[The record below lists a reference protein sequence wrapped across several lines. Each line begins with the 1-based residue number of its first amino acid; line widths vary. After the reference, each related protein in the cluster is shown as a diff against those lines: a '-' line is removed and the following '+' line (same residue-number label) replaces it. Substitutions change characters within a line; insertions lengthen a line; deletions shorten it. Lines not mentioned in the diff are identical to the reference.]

1 MRYLINPISLP
12 ICLIPNPFRYLSE
25 QPNPSSVK
33 LLIQTPAKVLNKAYL
48 KQNVQQDKIQ
58 GFQDNIHKLFE
69 RLNPNESEE
78 NQKNLVCDF
87 LKDSYYKDRFEIN
100 TSGREDLA
108 IHRGKT
114 AKDVVGVII
123 ENKRIDSP
131 EMMSHTRP
139 NVKALHEL
147 ILYYFV
153 EREVKK
159 NIEIS
164 HLIAT
169 DLHNWYVFDENDF
182 RKLFYE
188 NKAFKKIYQT
198 KTEQNKDNGFF
209 YTEVK
214 KLIET
219 LTDLELPCA
228 YFSFDKTK
236 RSDAAQIALY
246 KLLSPEH
253 LLKLPFENDANS
265 LNREFYNE
273 LLYIIGLEEVKDGGK
288 KVIQRKSPQNR
299 LEGSL
304 LENAINE
311 IEVDNALFNLDNLNS
326 YGQNQE
332 EQLFNVG
339 LELCIT
345 WLNRILFLKLLEGQL
360 IKYHRGDNTY
370 AFLNESRVKD
380 FDELSELFFEVLA
393 VPTSARKPSVT
404 ERYGNIPYLN
414 SSLFELTELERKA
427 VKIKDL
433 KDRLG
438 VPIYAQSV
446 LKGDKGK
453 RKQGEMSTVKYLF
466 EFLDAYDFASDSSA
480 QIQEQ
485 AKTIINA
492 SVLGLIFEKI
502 NGYRDGSFFTPGFIT
517 MYMCRETLRKAVLEK
532 FRGAYVEANITSFD
546 DLKAFINEAGR
557 GKRKEFNDLV
567 NSLRVCDPA
576 VGSGHFLVSALNE
589 LIAIKHDLNI
599 LLHRDGSKVVNY
611 QITIENDELI
621 ILDEENDQLFEY
633 RLNAAN
639 KPIEHL
645 QKLQETLF
653 HEKETIIENCL
664 FGVDI
669 NPNSVKICRL
679 RLWIELLKNAYYV
692 SGERETGEKEKGGK
706 NADKN
711 SSLPPNPLSPS
722 LQTLPNIDI
731 NIKTG
736 NSLVAR
742 FGLEED
748 LSEVFKKQKFS
759 VKDYKQAVYD
769 YKNSPTKERKAEV
782 LRFIDD
788 IKNQFIQ
795 TVYKRDPL
803 RQKLNGLRGQ
813 LLLLKTQNTDLFGN
827 NIKEDA
833 DIESIRLEK
842 LIAQREA
849 ELENAINSPIYRN
862 AFEWRFEFPEVL
874 DEDGKFVGF
883 DAVVGNPPYF
893 SISTDPNLRLVA
905 ENYLSYSSTTDIYA
919 LFCELGIN
927 ILKTNGLE
935 SFIISNKWMRTNY
948 GLSLRKFLIENSNPI
963 NLIDFGQNLLF
974 ENATVHTNILTV
986 QKAKNVQK
994 LSGVKF
1000 SDGFF
1005 EDENA
1010 DFQLFIKENSIENI
1024 IVKEDIWN
1032 IINDNLSELQTKIEI
1047 IAKPLKD
1054 WNIDFYRG
1062 ILTGFNE
1069 AFILDDKTKN
1079 ELIAQDSKNSDIIK
1093 PVLRGRDTRK
1103 FYCNFANFWLL
1114 NTHNGYGNTPFINV
1128 IKDYPIIYNYLLKF
1142 EAGAS
1147 KRYDKGKHW
1156 TNLRNCTYL
1165 PELENP
1171 KIIFSEIVSEPQ
1183 FYYDVSKY
1191 YPDVTVCCISGE
1203 KLKYLTALLNSKA
1216 VTFFFKNFYMGGDL
1230 VGKIRYKKAFLE
1242 NLPIPVPTEKQE
1254 NEVINL
1260 VEKILSLKSKNPQ
1273 ANTQVFEDEID
1284 ELVFGL
1290 YGLSV
1295 EERAVVLDS

>member
-1 MRYLINPISLP
+1 M
-12 ICLIPNPFRYLSE
+12 
-25 QPNPSSVK
+25 Q

-48 KQNVQQDKIQ
+48 KQNVQQNDILR
-58 GFQDNIHKLFE
+58 FQDNIHKLFE

-114 AKDVVGVII
+114 AKDAVGVII
-123 ENKRIDSP
+123 ENKRINSP
-131 EMMSHTRP
+131 EMMTDTRP

-153 EREVKK
+153 EREVKN
-159 NIEIS
+159 NIEVY

-169 DLHNWYVFDENDF
+169 DLHNWYIFDENDF
-182 RKLFYE
+182 RKMFYE
-188 NKAFKKIYQT
+188 NQAFKKIYQT
-198 KTEQNKDNGFF
+198 KIQQNKDNNFF
-209 YTEVK
+209 YSEVK

-228 YFSFDKTK
+228 YFSFDTKK

-253 LLKLPFENDANS
+253 LLKLPFENDVNS

-273 LLYIIGLEEVKDGGK
+273 LLYIIGLEEVKEGGK
-288 KVIQRKSPQNR
+288 KIIQRKSIHQR
-299 LEGSL
+299 HEGSL

-311 IEVDNALFNLDNLNS
+311 IEIDNALFNLDNLNV

-360 IKYHRGDNTY
+360 IKYHHGNNQAY
-370 AFLNESRVKD
+370 AFLNETRVKD

-393 VPTSARKPSVT
+393 VPTHLRKPSVT

-414 SSLFELTELERKA
+414 SSLFELTELERKT

-532 FRGAYVEANITSFD
+532 FRPVFADIEISSFE
-546 DLKAFINEAGR
+546 DLKEHLDITKKE
-557 GKRKEFNDLV
+557 KRQQYNDLI

-589 LIAIKHDLNI
+589 LIAIKHDLGI
-599 LLHRDGSKVVNY
+599 LCYRDGSRVREY

-633 RLNAAN
+633 RLNEAN
-639 KPIEHL
+639 KPIERL

-692 SGERETGEKEKGGK
+692 VEGVESINK
-706 NADKN
+706 
-711 SSLPPNPLSPS
+711 

-769 YKNSPTKERKAEV
+769 YKNSPTKQRKAEV

-788 IKNQFIQ
+788 IKSEFVQ
-795 TVYKRDPL
+795 TVYKKDAR
-803 RQKLNGLRGQ
+803 RKQINNLRGQ
-813 LLLLKTQNTDLFGN
+813 LMLLMTQSVDIFGN
-827 NIKEDA
+827 KIKEDA
-833 DIESIRLEK
+833 EIETIRLEK
-842 LIAQREA
+842 LITQREG
-849 ELENAINSPIYRN
+849 ELENSINSPIYRN

-874 DEDGKFVGF
+874 DEEGKFVGF

-893 SISTDPNLRLVA
+893 SLSKIKEYGKEFEA
-905 ENYLSYSSTTDIYA
+905 NYFTYSKSSDIYC
-919 LFCELGIN
+919 LFYEKGIQIVKNKGLVTYITSNSWLKTQYGESLRVFFENKTNPLILIN
-927 ILKTNGLE
+927 IEDAQIFEEATVE
-935 SFIISNKWMRTNY
+935 SNILMIQKGEFKQVLQAVALQKDFKESISIEQYFADNKFIINRDY
-948 GLSLRKFLIENSNPI
+948 V
-963 NLIDFGQNLLF
+963 NLF
-974 ENATVHTNILTV
+974 V
-986 QKAKNVQK
+986 
-994 LSGVKF
+994 
-1000 SDGFF
+1000 
-1005 EDENA
+1005 
-1010 DFQLFIKENSIENI
+1010 
-1024 IVKEDIWN
+1024 
-1032 IINDNLSELQTKIEI
+1032 
-1047 IAKPLKD
+1047 
-1054 WNIDFYRG
+1054 
-1062 ILTGFNE
+1062 
-1069 AFILDDKTKN
+1069 
-1079 ELIAQDSKNSDIIK
+1079 
-1093 PVLRGRDTRK
+1093 
-1103 FYCNFANFWLL
+1103 
-1114 NTHNGYGNTPFINV
+1114 
-1128 IKDYPIIYNYLLKF
+1128 
-1142 EAGAS
+1142 
-1147 KRYDKGKHW
+1147 
-1156 TNLRNCTYL
+1156 
-1165 PELENP
+1165 
-1171 KIIFSEIVSEPQ
+1171 
-1183 FYYDVSKY
+1183 
-1191 YPDVTVCCISGE
+1191 
-1203 KLKYLTALLNSKA
+1203 
-1216 VTFFFKNFYMGGDL
+1216 
-1230 VGKIRYKKAFLE
+1230 
-1242 NLPIPVPTEKQE
+1242 
-1254 NEVINL
+1254 
-1260 VEKILSLKSKNPQ
+1260 
-1273 ANTQVFEDEID
+1273 
-1284 ELVFGL
+1284 
-1290 YGLSV
+1290 
-1295 EERAVVLDS
+1295 

>member
-1 MRYLINPISLP
+1 M
-12 ICLIPNPFRYLSE
+12 
-25 QPNPSSVK
+25 K

-48 KQNVQQDKIQ
+48 KQNVQQNKIQ
-58 GFQDNIHKLFE
+58 GFQDNIHNLFE

-78 NQKNLVCDF
+78 NQKNLVRDF
-87 LKDSYYKDRFEIN
+87 LNHSYYKDRFELN
-100 TSGREDLA
+100 TAGREDLA

-114 AKDVVGVII
+114 AKDAVGVII
-123 ENKRIDSP
+123 ENKRINSP
-131 EMMSHTRP
+131 EMMTDTRP

-153 EREVKK
+153 EREVKN
-159 NIEIS
+159 NIEVS

-169 DLHNWYVFDENDF
+169 DLHNWYIFDENDF
-182 RKLFYE
+182 RKTFYE
-188 NKAFKKIYQT
+188 NQAFKKIYQT
-198 KTEQNKDNGFF
+198 KIQQNKDNNFF
-209 YTEVK
+209 YTETK

-228 YFSFDKTK
+228 YFSFDTKK

-273 LLYIIGLEEVKDGGK
+273 LLYIIGLEEVKEGGK
-288 KVIQRKSPQNR
+288 KIIQRKSLHQR
-299 LEGSL
+299 HEGSL

-311 IEVDNALFNLDNLNS
+311 IEVDNALFNLDNLNT
-326 YGQNQE
+326 YGKNQE

-360 IKYHRGDNTY
+360 IKYHHGGNQAY
-370 AFLNESRVKD
+370 AFLNENRVKD
-380 FDELSELFFEVLA
+380 FKELSELFFEVLA
-393 VPTSARKPSVT
+393 VPTHLRKPSVT

-414 SSLFELTELERKA
+414 SSLFELTELERKT

-438 VPIYAQSV
+438 IKIYVQTV

-453 RKQGEMSTVKYLF
+453 RQTGEMPTVKYLF

-532 FRGAYVEANITSFD
+532 FRPVFADVEMATFK
-546 DLKAFINEAGR
+546 DLKEHLDITKKE
-557 GKRKEFNDLV
+557 KRQQYNDLI
-567 NSLRVCDPA
+567 NSVRVCDPA

-589 LIAIKHDLNI
+589 LIAIKHDLGI
-599 LLHRDGSKVVNY
+599 LCYRDGSRVRDY

-633 RLNAAN
+633 RLNEAN
-639 KPIEHL
+639 KPIERL

-692 SGERETGEKEKGGK
+692 VGGVESINK
-706 NADKN
+706 
-711 SSLPPNPLSPS
+711 

-788 IKNQFIQ
+788 IKSEFVQ
-795 TVYKRDPL
+795 TVYKKDAR
-803 RQKLNGLRGQ
+803 RKQINNLRGQ
-813 LLLLKTQNTDLFGN
+813 LMLLSTQNVDIFGN
-827 NIKEDA
+827 KIKEDA
-833 DIESIRLEK
+833 EIETIRLEK
-842 LIAQREA
+842 LISQREA

-874 DEDGKFVGF
+874 DEEGKFVGF

-893 SISTDPNLRLVA
+893 SLSKIKEYGKEFETNYST
-905 ENYLSYSSTTDIYA
+905 YSKSSDIYC
-919 LFCELGIN
+919 LFYEKGIQIVKNQGLVTYITSNSWLKTQYGKSLRIFFKNKTNPLILIN
-927 ILKTNGLE
+927 IEDAQIFEEATVESNILIIQNNTFKTNLEAVSLKKDFRE
-935 SFIISNKWMRTNY
+935 SFSIDQYFIDNKLIINKLNNE
-948 GLSLRKFLIENSNPI
+948 G
-963 NLIDFGQNLLF
+963 
-974 ENATVHTNILTV
+974 
-986 QKAKNVQK
+986 
-994 LSGVKF
+994 
-1000 SDGFF
+1000 
-1005 EDENA
+1005 
-1010 DFQLFIKENSIENI
+1010 
-1024 IVKEDIWN
+1024 WN
-1032 IINDNLSELQTKIEI
+1032 IGNQIKSD
-1047 IAKPLKD
+1047 LKLKFEYGSKLLKEWD
-1054 WNIDFYRG
+1054 IQIYRG
-1062 ILTGFNE
+1062 ITTGYNE
-1069 AFILDDKTKN
+1069 AFMIDEKTKN
-1079 ELIAQDSKNSDIIK
+1079 QLIEYDPQNAEIIK
-1093 PVLRGRDTRK
+1093 PTLRGRDLSKYSYSFDNQWVISTFPAKNFDIENYKAVRDYFLTFGKERLEQSGDEGSRK
-1103 FYCNFANFWLL
+1103 KTSNKW
-1114 NTHNGYGNTPFINV
+1114 
-1128 IKDYPIIYNYLLKF
+1128 F
-1142 EAGAS
+1142 ETQDQIA
-1147 KRYDKGKHW
+1147 YWQHF
-1156 TNLRNCTYL
+1156 
-1165 PELENP
+1165 EQP
-1171 KIIFSEIVSEPQ
+1171 KIIWGELSDKAKFSLDEKG
-1183 FYYDVSKY
+1183 FYPNNTIFVLTGKS
-1191 YPDVTVCCISGE
+1191 
-1203 KLKYLTALLNSKA
+1203 LKFLLAILNSKA
-1216 VTFFFKNFYMGGDL
+1216 AQWYFELISTTSGMGTNRWL
-1230 VGKIRYKKAFLE
+1230 KYKIEQFPIKEISELE
-1242 NLPIPVPTEKQE
+1242 QE
-1254 NEVINL
+1254 PFINL
-1260 VEKILSLKSKNPQ
+1260 VDKILSLKKENSKADTQ
-1273 ANTQVFEDEID
+1273 ALEDEID
-1284 ELVFGL
+1284 ELVFEL
-1290 YGLSV
+1290 YGLSA
-1295 EERAVVLDS
+1295 EERAVVLGG

>member
-1 MRYLINPISLP
+1 V
-12 ICLIPNPFRYLSE
+12 
-25 QPNPSSVK
+25 Q

-48 KQNVQQDKIQ
+48 KQNVQQNDILR
-58 GFQDNIHKLFE
+58 FQDNIHNLFE

-131 EMMSHTRP
+131 EMMSHIRP

-182 RKLFYE
+182 RKIFYE

-228 YFSFDKTK
+228 YFSFDTKK

-288 KVIQRKSPQNR
+288 KIIQRKTSQNR

-311 IEVDNALFNLDNLNS
+311 IEVDNALFNLDNLNQ

-360 IKYHRGDNTY
+360 IKYHRGDTAF

-393 VPTSARKPSVT
+393 VPTSQRKPSVT

-414 SSLFELTELERKA
+414 SSLFELTELERRA

-502 NGYRDGSFFTPGFIT
+502 NGYHDGSFFTPGFIT

-532 FRGAYVEANITSFD
+532 FRGVYVEANITSFD
-546 DLKAFINEAGR
+546 DLKAFISESGR

-679 RLWIELLKNAYYV
+679 RLWIELLKNAYYK
-692 SGERETGEKEKGGK
+692 SPLTPRGGTSQS
-706 NADKN
+706 D
-711 SSLPPNPLSPS
+711 SSTILAPPLGVGG
-722 LQTLPNIDI
+722 LLVTLPNIDI

-788 IKNQFIQ
+788 IKSEFVQ
-795 TVYKRDPL
+795 TVYKKDAR
-803 RQKLNGLRGQ
+803 RKQINNLRGQ
-813 LLLLKTQNTDLFGN
+813 LMLLQTQNVDIFGN
-827 NIKEDA
+827 KIKEDA
-833 DIESIRLEK
+833 EIETIRLEK
-842 LIAQREA
+842 LISQREA

-874 DEDGKFVGF
+874 DEEGKFVGF

-893 SISTDPNLRLVA
+893 SLSKIKEYGKEFET
-905 ENYLSYSSTTDIYA
+905 NYFTYSKSSDIYC
-919 LFCELGIN
+919 LFYEKGIQIVKNQGLVTYITSNSWLKTQYGESLRVFFENKTNPLILIN
-927 ILKTNGLE
+927 IEDAQIFEEATVESNILIIKNDNFKGNLEVVSLKKDFKE
-935 SFIISNKWMRTNY
+935 SISIDQYFTDNKLIINELDKKGWNIGNQIESDLK
-948 GLSLRKFLIENSNPI
+948 RKFEDGS
-963 NLIDFGQNLLF
+963 
-974 ENATVHTNILTV
+974 
-986 QKAKNVQK
+986 K
-994 LSGVKF
+994 L
-1000 SDGFF
+1000 
-1005 EDENA
+1005 
-1010 DFQLFIKENSIENI
+1010 
-1024 IVKEDIWN
+1024 
-1032 IINDNLSELQTKIEI
+1032 
-1047 IAKPLKD
+1047 LKD
-1054 WNIDFYRG
+1054 WENEINYG
-1062 ILTGFNE
+1062 VKTGLNE
-1069 AFILDDKTKN
+1069 AFMIDEKTKN
-1079 ELIAQDSKNSDIIK
+1079 EIIENDPK
-1093 PVLRGRDTRK
+1093 SAEIIRPVLRGRDLSK
-1103 FYCNFANFWLL
+1103 FNYVFGNQWVIVAK
-1114 NTHNGYGNTPFINV
+1114 YGSNEI
-1128 IKDYPIIYNYLLKF
+1128 
-1142 EAGAS
+1142 
-1147 KRYDKGKHW
+1147 
-1156 TNLRNCTYL
+1156 
-1165 PELENP
+1165 LENNYPAIFRHLKSFEEKLKIRGQCRYGGKNNLGMHHWLELDNCPKDEYLSNFEQP
-1171 KIIFSEIVSEPQ
+1171 KIIWGELSDKAKFTIDEEG
-1183 FYYDVSKY
+1183 Y
-1191 YPDVTVCCISGE
+1191 YPNNTIFMLTGKS
-1203 KLKYLTALLNSKA
+1203 LKFLLAVLNSKA
-1216 VTFFFKNFYMGGDL
+1216 AQWYFELISTTSGMGTNRWL
-1230 VGKIRYKKAFLE
+1230 KYKIE
-1242 NLPIPVPTEKQE
+1242 QLPIKEISETEQQPF
-1254 NEVINL
+1254 INL

-1273 ANTQVFEDEID
+1273 ADTQAFEDEID

-1290 YGLSV
+1290 YGLSA
-1295 EERAVVLDS
+1295 EERAVVLGRK

>member
-1 MRYLINPISLP
+1 MSVFQNPA
-12 ICLIPNPFRYLSE
+12 C
-25 QPNPSSVK
+25 VK

-48 KQNVQQDKIQ
+48 KQNVQQNDIQ
-58 GFQDNIHKLFE
+58 RFQDNIHALFE

-78 NQKNLVCDF
+78 NQKNLVRDF
-87 LKDSYYKDRFEIN
+87 LNKSYYETRYELN
-100 TSGREDLA
+100 TAGREDLA

-114 AKDVVGVII
+114 SKDAVGVII

-131 EMMSHTRP
+131 EMITETRP

-159 NIEIS
+159 NIEVS

-182 RKLFYE
+182 RKIFYE

-214 KLIET
+214 KLLET

-228 YFSFDKTK
+228 YFNFDKPK

-288 KVIQRKSPQNR
+288 KIIQRKTPQNR

-304 LENAINE
+304 LENTINE

-360 IKYHRGDNTY
+360 IKYHGGNQIF
-370 AFLNESRVKD
+370 AFLNENRVKD

-393 VPTSARKPSVT
+393 VPTHLRKPSVM

-414 SSLFELTELERKA
+414 SSLFELTELERK
-427 VKIKDL
+427 VLKIKDL

-453 RKQGEMSTVKYLF
+453 RKQGEIPTVKYLF

-532 FRGAYVEANITSFD
+532 FRPIFPDKNMDSFD
-546 DLKAFINEAGR
+546 DLKEHLDITNHV
-557 GKRKEFNDLV
+557 KRKQYNDIV
-567 NSLRVCDPA
+567 NSVRVCDPA

-589 LIAIKHDLNI
+589 FIAIKHDLQI
-599 LLHRDGSKVVNY
+599 LSYRDGSRVRYYK
-611 QITIENDELI
+611 ITIENDELI
-621 ILDEENDQLFEY
+621 IFDEDDELFEY
-633 RLNAAN
+633 RLNDAN
-639 KPIEHL
+639 KPIERL

-692 SGERETGEKEKGGK
+692 VETLHATSSPDSNKIL
-706 NADKN
+706 NAKTFHGT
-711 SSLPPNPLSPS
+711 S

-748 LSEVFKKQKFS
+748 LSEVF
-759 VKDYKQAVYD
+759 
-769 YKNSPTKERKAEV
+769 
-782 LRFIDD
+782 
-788 IKNQFIQ
+788 
-795 TVYKRDPL
+795 
-803 RQKLNGLRGQ
+803 
-813 LLLLKTQNTDLFGN
+813 
-827 NIKEDA
+827 
-833 DIESIRLEK
+833 
-842 LIAQREA
+842 
-849 ELENAINSPIYRN
+849 
-862 AFEWRFEFPEVL
+862 
-874 DEDGKFVGF
+874 
-883 DAVVGNPPYF
+883 
-893 SISTDPNLRLVA
+893 
-905 ENYLSYSSTTDIYA
+905 
-919 LFCELGIN
+919 
-927 ILKTNGLE
+927 
-935 SFIISNKWMRTNY
+935 
-948 GLSLRKFLIENSNPI
+948 
-963 NLIDFGQNLLF
+963 
-974 ENATVHTNILTV
+974 
-986 QKAKNVQK
+986 
-994 LSGVKF
+994 
-1000 SDGFF
+1000 
-1005 EDENA
+1005 
-1010 DFQLFIKENSIENI
+1010 
-1024 IVKEDIWN
+1024 
-1032 IINDNLSELQTKIEI
+1032 
-1047 IAKPLKD
+1047 
-1054 WNIDFYRG
+1054 
-1062 ILTGFNE
+1062 
-1069 AFILDDKTKN
+1069 
-1079 ELIAQDSKNSDIIK
+1079 
-1093 PVLRGRDTRK
+1093 
-1103 FYCNFANFWLL
+1103 
-1114 NTHNGYGNTPFINV
+1114 
-1128 IKDYPIIYNYLLKF
+1128 
-1142 EAGAS
+1142 
-1147 KRYDKGKHW
+1147 
-1156 TNLRNCTYL
+1156 
-1165 PELENP
+1165 
-1171 KIIFSEIVSEPQ
+1171 
-1183 FYYDVSKY
+1183 
-1191 YPDVTVCCISGE
+1191 
-1203 KLKYLTALLNSKA
+1203 
-1216 VTFFFKNFYMGGDL
+1216 
-1230 VGKIRYKKAFLE
+1230 
-1242 NLPIPVPTEKQE
+1242 
-1254 NEVINL
+1254 
-1260 VEKILSLKSKNPQ
+1260 
-1273 ANTQVFEDEID
+1273 
-1284 ELVFGL
+1284 
-1290 YGLSV
+1290 
-1295 EERAVVLDS
+1295 

>member
-1 MRYLINPISLP
+1 MFEFLRVKIKRLSLP
-12 ICLIPNPFRYLSE
+12 ICLIPIPFRYLSIF
-25 QPNPSSVK
+25 QNPDCVK
-33 LLIQTPAKVLNKAYL
+33 LFIQTPAKVLNKAYL
-48 KQNVQQDKIQ
+48 KQNVQQNDILR
-58 GFQDNIHKLFE
+58 FQQNIHALFE
-69 RLNPNESEE
+69 KLNPNESEE
-78 NQKNLVCDF
+78 NQKNLVRDF
-87 LKDSYYKDRFEIN
+87 LKKSHYHETNYELN
-100 TSGREDLA
+100 TAGREDLV

-114 AKDVVGVII
+114 SKDSVGVII

-131 EMMSHTRP
+131 EMITENRP

-159 NIEIS
+159 NIEVS

-188 NKAFKKIYQT
+188 NTAFKKIYQT
-198 KTEQNKDNGFF
+198 KIQQNKDNGFF
-209 YTEVK
+209 YTEIK

-228 YFSFDKTK
+228 NFKLNKDVTNLS
-236 RSDAAQIALY
+236 APVQIALY

-253 LLKLPFENDANS
+253 LLKFPFENDANS

-288 KVIQRKSPQNR
+288 KIIQRKLLHNR
-299 LEGSL
+299 LEGTM
-304 LENAINE
+304 LENTINE

-360 IKYHRGDNTY
+360 IKYHSENQSY
-370 AFLNESRVKD
+370 SFLNEIRVKD

-393 VPTSARKPSVT
+393 VPTHQRKPSVT

-414 SSLFELTELERKA
+414 SSLFELTELERKV

-433 KDRLG
+433 KDRLS

-453 RKQGEMSTVKYLF
+453 RKQGEMPTVKYLF

-532 FRGAYVEANITSFD
+532 FRLIFPDKNIATFE
-546 DLKAFINEAGR
+546 DLKEHLDITDSVKRRQYNEI
-557 GKRKEFNDLV
+557 V
-567 NSLRVCDPA
+567 NSVRVCDPA

-589 LIAIKHDLNI
+589 FIAIKHDLQI
-599 LLHRDGSKVVNY
+599 LCHRDGSRVRYYK
-611 QITIENDELI
+611 ITIENDELI
-621 ILDEENDQLFEY
+621 IFDEDDELFEY
-633 RLNAAN
+633 RLNEAN
-639 KPIEHL
+639 KPIERL

-679 RLWIELLKNAYYV
+679 RLWIELLKNAYYQTTIHGMTQ
-692 SGERETGEKEKGGK
+692 SHTMNE
-706 NADKN
+706 
-711 SSLPPNPLSPS
+711 LQ

-782 LRFIDD
+782 LRFIDE
-788 IKNQFIQ
+788 IKKEFVQ
-795 TVYKRDPL
+795 TVYKKDAR
-803 RQKLNGLRGQ
+803 RKQINNLRGQ
-813 LLLLKTQNTDLFGN
+813 LMLLQTQNVDIFGN
-827 NIKEDA
+827 KIKEDA
-833 DIESIRLEK
+833 EIETIRLEK
-842 LIAQREA
+842 LITQREG

-874 DEDGKFVGF
+874 DEEGKFVGF
-883 DAVVGNPPYF
+883 DAVVGNPPY
-893 SISTDPNLRLVA
+893 
-905 ENYLSYSSTTDIYA
+905 
-919 LFCELGIN
+919 
-927 ILKTNGLE
+927 
-935 SFIISNKWMRTNY
+935 
-948 GLSLRKFLIENSNPI
+948 
-963 NLIDFGQNLLF
+963 
-974 ENATVHTNILTV
+974 
-986 QKAKNVQK
+986 
-994 LSGVKF
+994 GVKF
-1000 SDGFF
+1000 DDNSKFYFNTNYKCTSDIYTMFVEKGLKLISS
-1005 EDENA
+1005 NK
-1010 DFQLFIKENSIENI
+1010 LISFIMPVSWLTGDNYTTTRKLLKENGGLDTAINLPYGVFDEAYVDTGIYLITNQIDKNTISNIFEFKPKDKILKDFNSQLIFRKLNQFEWHNTEKYKIILNRDAGNLTHKFYEDSI
-1024 IVKEDIWN
+1024 
-1032 IINDNLSELQTKIEI
+1032 KIESI
-1047 IAKPLKD
+1047 S
-1054 WNIDFYRG
+1054 NSVRG
-1062 ILTGFNE
+1062 ILAN
-1069 AFILDDKTKN
+1069 
-1079 ELIAQDSKNSDIIK
+1079 
-1093 PVLRGRDTRK
+1093 DT
-1103 FYCNFANFWLL
+1103 
-1114 NTHNGYGNTPFINV
+1114 
-1128 IKDYPIIYNYLLKF
+1128 
-1142 EAGAS
+1142 
-1147 KRYDKGKHW
+1147 
-1156 TNLRNCTYL
+1156 
-1165 PELENP
+1165 
-1171 KIIFSEIVSEPQ
+1171 
-1183 FYYDVSKY
+1183 DVSKTEL
-1191 YPDVTVCCISGE
+1191 DS
-1203 KLKYLTALLNSKA
+1203 NSKL
-1216 VTFFFKNFYMGGDL
+1216 FFN
-1230 VGKIRYKKAFLE
+1230 GKLNRYLIDKPNSYVRYGE
-1242 NLPIPVPTEKQE
+1242 NLKEKPKNYSFFCGTRILIRRIISRQFRIMAMITNEEFVSKKDIYIFKVFDNNYSSLFILGLINSILFSYMKTQSSTSAKKDDFTQLTLSDIRELPIKVTSLEQQLPI
-1254 NEVINL
+1254 INL

-1273 ANTQVFEDEID
+1273 ADTQVFEDEID

-1290 YGLSV
+1290 YDLSID
-1295 EERAVVLDS
+1295 EREIVLGNKMVSPV

>member
-1 MRYLINPISLP
+1 
-12 ICLIPNPFRYLSE
+12 LSE

-48 KQNVQQDKIQ
+48 KQNVQQNDILR
-58 GFQDNIHKLFE
+58 FQDNIHKLFE

-114 AKDVVGVII
+114 SKDSVGVII
-123 ENKRIDSP
+123 ESKKINSP
-131 EMMSHTRP
+131 EMMTDTRP

-214 KLIET
+214 KLIEN

-288 KVIQRKSPQNR
+288 KIIQRKTPQNR

-311 IEVDNALFNLDNLNS
+311 IEVDNALFNLDNLNQ

-360 IKYHRGDNTY
+360 IKYHRGDTAF

-517 MYMCRETLRKAVLEK
+517 MYMCRETLRKAVMNKIAPQPPKGELKSDSNLDSKATPPGAGATDASGAWSSWES
-532 FRGAYVEANITSFD
+532 FRDSIDYSTKE
-546 DLKAFINEAGR
+546 
-557 GKRKEFNDLV
+557 KRKYYNDLI
-567 NSLRVCDPA
+567 NSIRICDPA

-589 LIAIKHDLNI
+589 LIAIKNDLQI
-599 LLHRDGSKVVNY
+599 LSYRDGSRVRGY

-679 RLWIELLKNAYYV
+679 RLWIELLKNAYYSQAPEASV
-692 SGERETGEKEKGGK
+692 APAPEGGASTRLLDSKAPPSGAGG
-706 NADKN
+706 AW
-711 SSLPPNPLSPS
+711 LLV
-722 LQTLPNIDI
+722 TLPNIDI

-788 IKNQFIQ
+788 IKKEFVQ
-795 TVYKRDPL
+795 TVYKKDAR
-803 RQKLNGLRGQ
+803 RKQINNLRGQ
-813 LLLLKTQNTDLFGN
+813 LMLLQTQNVDIFGN
-827 NIKEDA
+827 KIKEDA
-833 DIESIRLEK
+833 DIETIRLEK

-874 DEDGKFVGF
+874 DEEGKFVGF
-883 DAVVGNPPYF
+883 DVLIGNPPYIVLSSF
-893 SISTDPNLRLVA
+893 KNEEFKFFQNTYSTSFGRL
-905 ENYLSYSSTTDIYA
+905 NTFT
-919 LFCELGIN
+919 
-927 ILKTNGLE
+927 
-935 SFIISNKWMRTNY
+935 
-948 GLSLRKFLIENSNPI
+948 
-963 NLIDFGQNLLF
+963 
-974 ENATVHTNILTV
+974 
-986 QKAKNVQK
+986 
-994 LSGVKF
+994 
-1000 SDGFF
+1000 
-1005 EDENA
+1005 
-1010 DFQLFIKENSIENI
+1010 LFIE
-1024 IVKEDIWN
+1024 
-1032 IINDNLSELQTKIEI
+1032 
-1047 IAKPLKD
+1047 
-1054 WNIDFYRG
+1054 R
-1062 ILTGFNE
+1062 
-1069 AFILDDKTKN
+1069 
-1079 ELIAQDSKNSDIIK
+1079 LI
-1093 PVLRGRDTRK
+1093 TW
-1103 FYCNFANFWLL
+1103 Y
-1114 NTHNGYGNTPFINV
+1114 
-1128 IKDYPIIYNYLLKF
+1128 
-1142 EAGAS
+1142 
-1147 KRYDKGKHW
+1147 
-1156 TNLRNCTYL
+1156 
-1165 PELENP
+1165 
-1171 KIIFSEIVSEPQ
+1171 
-1183 FYYDVSKY
+1183 
-1191 YPDVTVCCISGE
+1191 
-1203 KLKYLTALLNSKA
+1203 
-1216 VTFFFKNFYMGGDL
+1216 
-1230 VGKIRYKKAFLE
+1230 
-1242 NLPIPVPTEKQE
+1242 
-1254 NEVINL
+1254 
-1260 VEKILSLKSKNPQ
+1260 
-1273 ANTQVFEDEID
+1273 
-1284 ELVFGL
+1284 
-1290 YGLSV
+1290 
-1295 EERAVVLDS
+1295 

>member
-1 MRYLINPISLP
+1 M
-12 ICLIPNPFRYLSE
+12 
-25 QPNPSSVK
+25 K
-33 LLIQTPAKVLNKAYL
+33 LLTLPPAKVLNKAYL
-48 KQNVQQDKIQ
+48 KQNVQQNAIQ
-58 GFQDNIHKLFE
+58 LFQKNIQTLFQ
-69 RLNPNESEE
+69 RLNPAESEE

-87 LKDSYYKDRFEIN
+87 LKDSYYKDRYEIN
-100 TSGREDLA
+100 TAGREDLA
-108 IHRGKT
+108 IHRGKHN
-114 AKDVVGVII
+114 KDAVGVII

-131 EMMSHTRP
+131 EMITENRP

-169 DLHNWYVFDENDF
+169 DLHHWFVFDENDF
-182 RKLFYE
+182 RKNFYE
-188 NKAFKKIYQT
+188 NQAFKKIYRTYSDQ
-198 KTEQNKDNGFF
+198 KKDNGFF

-214 KLIET
+214 KLLET
-219 LTDLELPCA
+219 LPDLELNCA
-228 YFSFDKTK
+228 YFNLAQSTK
-236 RSDAAQIALY
+236 SEAAQIALY

-288 KVIQRKSPQNR
+288 KIIQRKTANQR
-299 LEGSL
+299 QEGSL
-304 LENAINE
+304 LENTINE
-311 IEVDNALFNLDNLNS
+311 IEIDNALFNLDNLNT

-345 WLNRILFLKLLEGQL
+345 WLNRVLFLKLLEGQL
-360 IKYHRGDNTY
+360 IKYHQNNRQY
-370 AFLNESRVKD
+370 SFLHEGRVKD

-393 VPTSARKPSVT
+393 VPTHLRKPSVM

-414 SSLFELTELERKA
+414 SSLFELTELERKT

-438 VPIYAQSV
+438 VQIYGQTV
-446 LKGDKGK
+446 LKSTHGK
-453 RKQGEMSTVKYLF
+453 RLTGEMSTVKYLF
-466 EFLDAYDFASDSSA
+466 EFLDAYDFASDAAA

-532 FRGAYVEANITSFD
+532 FRSAYSDANIVSFD
-546 DLKAFINEAGR
+546 DLKAFINESGR

-599 LLHRDGSKVVNY
+599 LLHRDGSKVMDY

-633 RLNAAN
+633 RLNEAN
-639 KPIEHL
+639 KPIERL

-692 SGERETGEKEKGGK
+692 VGGRETEKMEEGQRKSE
-706 NADKN
+706 KN
-711 SSLPPNPLSPS
+711 SSFSPDSLSPQ

-769 YKNSPTKERKAEV
+769 YKHSPTKERKAEV

-788 IKNQFIQ
+788 IKKEFVQ
-795 TVYKRDPL
+795 TVYKRDS
-803 RQKLNGLRGQ
+803 RRKQINNLRGQ
-813 LLLLKTQNTDLFGN
+813 LILLNTQNVDIFGN
-827 NIKEDA
+827 KIKEDA
-833 DIESIRLEK
+833 EIESIRLEK
-842 LIAQREA
+842 LIAQRET

-874 DEDGKFVGF
+874 DETGQFVGF
-883 DAVVGNPPYF
+883 DAVVGNPPYIRQEEIKEYKKHF
-893 SISTDPNLRLVA
+893 QDSFKTYTASADLYVFFM
-905 ENYLSYSSTTDIYA
+905 EKGFD
-919 LFCELGIN
+919 
-927 ILKTNGLE
+927 ILKTNGQI
-935 SFIISNKWMRTNY
+935 SYIIPNKWMQAGY
-948 GLSLRKFLIENSNPI
+948 GKPMRNFLLGKQITEI
-963 NLIDFGQNLLF
+963 IDFGDLQVFDGATTYPCIIGLTNDSPSSQFANSTIKTLDFGNSFGDYVLTQKTVFETNNLSD
-974 ENATVHTNILTV
+974 ETWILSNSED
-986 QKAKNVQK
+986 QIILSK
-994 LSGVKF
+994 L
-1000 SDGFF
+1000 
-1005 EDENA
+1005 
-1010 DFQLFIKENSIENI
+1010 KENCIS
-1024 IVKEDIWN
+1024 
-1032 IINDNLSELQTKIEI
+1032 LSEYVGGSS
-1047 IAKPLKD
+1047 
-1054 WNIDFYRG
+1054 FRG
-1062 ILTGFNE
+1062 ILTGLTE
-1069 AFILDDKTKN
+1069 AFIIDEETKN
-1079 ELIAQDSKNSDIIK
+1079 KIIEQDVKSKQILK
-1093 PVLRGRDTRK
+1093 PVLRGRDIKPYYATSSEMWLVGTFPTLKLNIENYQGVKNHLLAFGKNRLEQSGNANSRK
-1103 FYCNFANFWLL
+1103 KTSNQWFETQDNIGYWQEFEKPKIMYQVMQVKPCFIYDASGLYCNNSMWIIPKDDKVLL
-1114 NTHNGYGNTPFINV
+1114 AI
-1128 IKDYPIIYNYLLKF
+1128 
-1142 EAGAS
+1142 
-1147 KRYDKGKHW
+1147 
-1156 TNLRNCTYL
+1156 
-1165 PELENP
+1165 
-1171 KIIFSEIVSEPQ
+1171 
-1183 FYYDVSKY
+1183 
-1191 YPDVTVCCISGE
+1191 
-1203 KLKYLTALLNSKA
+1203 LNSK
-1216 VTFFFKNFYMGGDL
+1216 MGWWLISKYCTAIQNGYQL
-1230 VGKIRYKKAFLE
+1230 IWNYFGQIL
-1242 NLPIPVPTEKQE
+1242 IPKFSLAQQQPLIQ
-1254 NEVINL
+1254 L
-1260 VEKILSLKSKNPQ
+1260 VEKILAQKREDPK
-1273 ANTQVFEDEID
+1273 ADTQVFEDEID
-1284 ELVFGL
+1284 RLVFDL
-1290 YGLSV
+1290 YGLT
-1295 EERAVVLDS
+1295 EAERAVVLGG

>member
-1 MRYLINPISLP
+1 M
-12 ICLIPNPFRYLSE
+12 
-25 QPNPSSVK
+25 K

-48 KQNVQQDKIQ
+48 KQNVQQSEIQ

-114 AKDVVGVII
+114 AKDAVGVII

-131 EMMSHTRP
+131 EMMTDTRP

-169 DLHNWYVFDENDF
+169 DLHNWYIFDENDF

-228 YFSFDKTK
+228 YFKLDKTQ

-288 KVIQRKSPQNR
+288 KVIQRKSLPNR

-311 IEVDNALFNLDNLNS
+311 IEVDNALFNLDNLNQ

-332 EQLFNVG
+332 EQLFNVS

-360 IKYHRGDNTY
+360 IKYHRGDNSY
-370 AFLNESRVKD
+370 AFLNENRVND

-393 VPTSARKPSVT
+393 VPTHQREPSVT

-427 VKIKDL
+427 VKIKGL
-433 KDRLG
+433 KNRLG

-532 FRGAYVEANITSFD
+532 FRNVFEGSTHGMTSSHAMSESYNWES
-546 DLKAFINEAGR
+546 LKEHIDYKDKD
-557 GKRKEFNDLV
+557 KRKQYNDIV
-567 NSLRVCDPA
+567 NSVRICDPA

-589 LIAIKHDLNI
+589 LVAIKHDLQI
-599 LLHRDGSKVVNY
+599 LCYRDGSRVRDY

-633 RLNAAN
+633 RLNEAN
-639 KPIEHL
+639 KPIERL

-679 RLWIELLKNAYYV
+679 RLWIELLKNAYY
-692 SGERETGEKEKGGK
+692 SPLTPRGGTSQS
-706 NADKN
+706 D
-711 SSLPPNPLSPS
+711 SSTILAPPLGVGG
-722 LQTLPNIDI
+722 LLVTLPNIDI

-748 LSEVFKKQKFS
+748 LSDVFKKQKFS

-788 IKNQFIQ
+788 IKSEFVQ

-833 DIESIRLEK
+833 DIETIRLEK
-842 LIAQREA
+842 LITQREA
-849 ELENAINSPIYRN
+849 ELENAVNSPIYRN

-874 DEDGKFVGF
+874 DEEGKFVGF
-883 DAVVGNPPYF
+883 DAVVGNPPYVVSSDSVYKSYATYNSKDLYCF
-893 SISTDPNLRLVA
+893 FFELGNNIIRENGGLAFITPSLFIKGVKYDSLR
-905 ENYLSYSSTTDIYA
+905 NYLLSN
-919 LFCELGIN
+919 FN
-927 ILKTNGLE
+927 IL
-935 SFIISNKWMRTNY
+935 R
-948 GLSLRKFLIENSNPI
+948 IEDKGDGVFDEVSMPTAVTFTVKNT
-963 NLIDFGQNLLF
+963 QN
-974 ENATVHTNILTV
+974 
-986 QKAKNVQK
+986 NVQK
-994 LSGVKF
+994 WEDLFSSNSVISKMITDSKKLQELVKIQRGLEIGK
-1000 SDGFF
+1000 D
-1005 EDENA
+1005 
-1010 DFQLFIKENSIENI
+1010 KT
-1024 IVKEDIWN
+1024 KEDKGV
-1032 IINDNLSELQTKIEI
+1032 Q
-1047 IAKPLKD
+1047 
-1054 WNIDFYRG
+1054 
-1062 ILTGFNE
+1062 ILTGEDVTRYSYTINKFISNE
-1069 AFILDDKTKN
+1069 TFKEFDKGNEEYYVKPRILIRETGSRMTCFFVDEKVVCNRSLYVLLPHKINIKYLLGILNSRLLQYFYEISFKADTDVFPKIRIVQVK
-1079 ELIAQDSKNSDIIK
+1079 ELPIK
-1093 PVLRGRDTRK
+1093 EISETEQQ
-1103 FYCNFANFWLL
+1103 
-1114 NTHNGYGNTPFINV
+1114 PFI
-1128 IKDYPIIYNYLLKF
+1128 
-1142 EAGAS
+1142 
-1147 KRYDKGKHW
+1147 H
-1156 TNLRNCTYL
+1156 
-1165 PELENP
+1165 
-1171 KIIFSEIVSEPQ
+1171 
-1183 FYYDVSKY
+1183 
-1191 YPDVTVCCISGE
+1191 
-1203 KLKYLTALLNSKA
+1203 
-1216 VTFFFKNFYMGGDL
+1216 
-1230 VGKIRYKKAFLE
+1230 
-1242 NLPIPVPTEKQE
+1242 
-1254 NEVINL
+1254 L

-1273 ANTQVFEDEID
+1273 ADTQVFEDEID

-1290 YGLSV
+1290 YGLSAA
-1295 EERAVVLDS
+1295 ERLVVLGR

>member
-1 MRYLINPISLP
+1 M
-12 ICLIPNPFRYLSE
+12 
-25 QPNPSSVK
+25 K

-48 KQNVQQDKIQ
+48 KQNVQQNDILR
-58 GFQDNIHKLFE
+58 FQQNIHTLFE

-114 AKDVVGVII
+114 SKDSVGVII
-123 ENKRIDSP
+123 ENKKINSP
-131 EMMSHTRP
+131 EMMTDTRP

-182 RKLFYE
+182 RKIFYE
-188 NKAFKKIYQT
+188 NKAFKKLYQT

-219 LTDLELPCA
+219 LTDLELPCG
-228 YFSFDKTK
+228 YFKLDKTK

-288 KVIQRKSPQNR
+288 KIIQRKSPQNR

-360 IKYHRGDNTY
+360 IKYHRGDSAF
-370 AFLNESRVKD
+370 AFLNENRVKD

-393 VPTSARKPSVT
+393 VPTSLRKPSVT

-639 KPIEHL
+639 KPIERL

-692 SGERETGEKEKGGK
+692 SEGQSSKGTEEQS
-706 NADKN
+706 DKN
-711 SSLPPNPLSPS
+711 SAPLPPRSFATQ

-788 IKNQFIQ
+788 IKKEFVQ
-795 TVYKRDPL
+795 TVYKKDAR
-803 RQKLNGLRGQ
+803 RKQINNLRGQ
-813 LLLLKTQNTDLFGN
+813 LMLLQTQNVDIFGN
-827 NIKEDA
+827 KIKEDA
-833 DIESIRLEK
+833 EIETIRLEK

-874 DEDGKFVGF
+874 DEEGKFVGF

-893 SISTDPNLRLVA
+893 SLSKIKEYGKEFET
-905 ENYLSYSSTTDIYA
+905 NYFTYSKSSDIYC
-919 LFCELGIN
+919 LFYEKGIQIVKNQGLVTYITSNSWLKTQYGESLRVFFENKTNPLILIN
-927 ILKTNGLE
+927 IEDAQIFEEATVESNILIIKNDNFKGNLEVVLLKKDFKESISIDQYFTDNKLIINELDKNGWNIGNQIE
-935 SFIISNKWMRTNY
+935 SDLK
-948 GLSLRKFLIENSNPI
+948 RKFEDGS
-963 NLIDFGQNLLF
+963 
-974 ENATVHTNILTV
+974 
-986 QKAKNVQK
+986 K
-994 LSGVKF
+994 L
-1000 SDGFF
+1000 
-1005 EDENA
+1005 
-1010 DFQLFIKENSIENI
+1010 
-1024 IVKEDIWN
+1024 
-1032 IINDNLSELQTKIEI
+1032 
-1047 IAKPLKD
+1047 LKD
-1054 WNIDFYRG
+1054 WEIRIDYG
-1062 ILTGFNE
+1062 IKTGYNE
-1069 AFILDDKTKN
+1069 AFMIDEKTKN
-1079 ELIAQDSKNSDIIK
+1079 QLMESDPKNAEIIK
-1093 PVLRGRDTRK
+1093 PALRGRDLSKYSYSFDNQWVISTFPAK
-1103 FYCNFANFWLL
+1103 NFDIENYKA
-1114 NTHNGYGNTPFINV
+1114 V
-1128 IKDYPIIYNYLLKF
+1128 RDYLLTFGKERLEQSGNEGSRKKTANKWF
-1142 EAGAS
+1142 ETQDQIA
-1147 KRYDKGKHW
+1147 YW
-1156 TNLRNCTYL
+1156 QYF
-1165 PELENP
+1165 EQP
-1171 KIIFSEIVSEPQ
+1171 KIIWGELSDKAKFTIDEEG
-1183 FYYDVSKY
+1183 Y
-1191 YPDVTVCCISGE
+1191 YPNNTIFVLTGKS
-1203 KLKYLTALLNSKA
+1203 LKFLLAILNSKA
-1216 VTFFFKNFYMGGDL
+1216 AQWYFELISTTSGMGTNRWL
-1230 VGKIRYKKAFLE
+1230 KYKIE
-1242 NLPIPVPTEKQE
+1242 QLPIKEISETKQQPF
-1254 NEVINL
+1254 INL
-1260 VEKILSLKSKNPQ
+1260 VEKILSLKKENPQ
-1273 ANTQVFEDEID
+1273 ADTQVFEDEID

-1295 EERAVVLDS
+1295 AERAVVLGG